1 MMASDSFMEEESLEP
16 VGPGDVE
23 IEMPPRV
30 VQGDFNR
37 ASNVANVPALNL
49 RGLYGSGIGSG
60 L

>member
-30 VQGDFNR
+30 VQGDVNR
-37 ASNVANVPALNL
+37 ASNVANIPTLNL
-49 RGLYGSGIGSG
+49 RGL
-60 L
+60 